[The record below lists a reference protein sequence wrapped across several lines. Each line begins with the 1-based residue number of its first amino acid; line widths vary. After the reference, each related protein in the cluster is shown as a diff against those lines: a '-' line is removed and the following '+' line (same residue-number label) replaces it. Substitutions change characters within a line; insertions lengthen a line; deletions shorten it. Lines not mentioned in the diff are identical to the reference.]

1 MHCNVVN
8 NNCQQGTKVLFK
20 FISDKQFGQLITVS
34 THSLT
39 VLKTITQNF
48 RSLKYGLQIKTI
60 DPLKYRAV

>member
-20 FISDKQFGQLITVS
+20 FIPDKQFGQLITVS
-34 THSLT
+34 IHSLT

>member
-8 NNCQQGTKVLFK
+8 NNCQQGTKVLFT
-20 FISDKQFGQLITVS
+20 FIPDKQFGQLITVS